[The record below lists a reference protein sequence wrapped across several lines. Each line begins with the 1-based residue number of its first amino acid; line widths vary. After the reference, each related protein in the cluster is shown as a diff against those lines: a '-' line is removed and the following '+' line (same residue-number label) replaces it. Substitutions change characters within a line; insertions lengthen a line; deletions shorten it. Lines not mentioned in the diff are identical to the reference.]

1 MAKLI
6 VTAAPP
12 TSNGD
17 LHLGH
22 ISGPYLSADV
32 FTRVRRQ
39 LGDDVLCVSYSDD
52 FQSYVQRKA
61 FETGGGGSDLHER
74 SAGLARTLGS
84 RMAQSLASADIRY
97 DIFMHS
103 GDSPSLIPALRYFVD
118 AADRQNLLTT
128 APQTVPFSDVH
139 QVWGYEAFARGTC
152 PNCGASTDTSQCES
166 CAFPP
171 SIPEMTDLRFVL
183 DGSRLDMV
191 KRDQIMLSI
200 GTQHALLED
209 LFARMSCRPPLA
221 KFGADILRS
230 LPDTW
235 AISRP
240 GDWGPELPERPGQTL
255 HTWFGGIAGY
265 LAASMDWAIKK
276 GKVNEWKHYW
286 EDDKTEIV
294 HFVGID
300 CAFSHTVVYPILLS
314 SVGDGAQTS
323 QVFTNQFLTLN
334 GDGFSTSRGHA
345 IWAGDFFSQVDS
357 DAARLYLALVAPE
370 LEEADFD
377 LAAFESFTN
386 GVCYKILSNALS
398 MVAKSRSN
406 DGASGDSL
414 TSDIAIMKL
423 DSIRDN
429 FLIATA
435 VETFSM
441 RGIANCVQDLLTLI
455 YLSKADGLPQLLALY
470 GCLAAALQPRF
481 ARSLR
486 EAIGVEP
493 DWANDWL
500 FERQVLQPTP
510 MSAKAVAA
518 LGQVYIPH
526 VNSHV
531 IHSFGDIPSP
541 SRHTSSEPA
550 QTAAE

>member
-1 MAKLI
+1 
-6 VTAAPP
+6 
-12 TSNGD
+12 
-17 LHLGH
+17 
-22 ISGPYLSADV
+22 
-32 FTRVRRQ
+32 
-39 LGDDVLCVSYSDD
+39 
-52 FQSYVQRKA
+52 
-61 FETGGGGSDLHER
+61 
-74 SAGLARTLGS
+74 
-84 RMAQSLASADIRY
+84 
-97 DIFMHS
+97 
-103 GDSPSLIPALRYFVD
+103 
-118 AADRQNLLTT
+118 
-128 APQTVPFSDVH
+128 
-139 QVWGYEAFARGTC
+139 
-152 PNCGASTDTSQCES
+152 
-166 CAFPP
+166 
-171 SIPEMTDLRFVL
+171 
-183 DGSRLDMV
+183 MV
-191 KRDQIMLSI
+191 EQDQIMLNI
-200 GTQHALLED
+200 GTHHAFLEN
-209 LFARMSCRPPLA
+209 LFEKMSCRPPLT
-221 KFGADILRS
+221 KFAAEILPN

-265 LAASMDWAIKK
+265 LAASMDWAIRK
-276 GKVNEWKHYW
+276 GQVDAWKHYW
-286 EDDKTEIV
+286 ADDNTEIV

-300 CAFSHTVVYPILLS
+300 CAFSHAVVYPILLS
-314 SVGDGAQTS
+314 SVGSGAQTA

-386 GVCYKILSNALS
+386 CVCYKILSNAVS
-398 MVAKSRSN
+398 MVATSQPN
-406 DGASGDSL
+406 DGAPGDSL
-414 TSDIAIMKL
+414 TSDIAMMKL

-441 RGIANCVQDLLTLI
+441 RGIASCVQDLLTLI

-470 GCLAAALQPRF
+470 GCLSAALQPRF

-493 DWANDWL
+493 DWANVWL
-500 FERQVLQPTP
+500 FDRQPLRPTP
-510 MSAKAVAA
+510 VSAKAIAA
-518 LGQVYIPH
+518 LVQVHIPH

-531 IHSFGDIPSP
+531 IHSFGDNYAP
-541 SRHTSSEPA
+541 SRPASSESA